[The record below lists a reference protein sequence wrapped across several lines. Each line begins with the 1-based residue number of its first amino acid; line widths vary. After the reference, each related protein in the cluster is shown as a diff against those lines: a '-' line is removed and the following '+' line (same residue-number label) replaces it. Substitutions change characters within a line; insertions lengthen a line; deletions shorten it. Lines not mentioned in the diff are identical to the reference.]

1 MDILYLLQHDFLPR
15 AFVGGACAA
24 LLCSI
29 LGVFIVLRR
38 SSLIGEGIAH
48 LSFGGIAVGLFFSI
62 YPLYTALVLSLFG
75 TLLIALLSRRQI
87 VYSETAIGIIFSFG
101 LALGAVLASL
111 AGGFTVDLFAF
122 LFGYILTITFEDLLV
137 ILVLTAIVFVFVVVF
152 FKEMMH
158 ITFDEK
164 GARVA
169 GVPINWFD
177 LAFNVLVALTVVVS
191 IKVVGSLLIS
201 ALLIIPA
208 ASAMQFSRSFRGTML
223 AAVLLGLV
231 AVVSGMLLSFYYD
244 VATGGAIVLISIGIF
259 VVCVA
264 YKKVGRKAPGQ
275 VEPEAPCGPIEIDE
289 PEATSIRT

>member
-1 MDILYLLQHDFLPR
+1 MDILSILQHDFLPR

-87 VYSETAIGIIFSFG
+87 VYSETAIGLIFSFG

-122 LFGYILTITFEDLLV
+122 LFGYILTITFMDLIV
-137 ILVLTAIVFVFVVVF
+137 ILVLTAVVLVFVLVF

-169 GVPINWFD
+169 GIPINWFD

-208 ASAMQFSRSFRGTML
+208 ASAMQLSRSFKGTML
-223 AAVLLGLV
+223 AAILLGLA
-231 AVVSGMLLSFYYD
+231 AVVAGMVLSFFYD

-259 VVCVA
+259 VVCVGV
-264 YKKVGRKAPGQ
+264 KKLTGRGRQKIAA
-275 VEPEAPCGPIEIDE
+275 EASCASTETDSH
-289 PEATSIRT
+289 EAIKVDV